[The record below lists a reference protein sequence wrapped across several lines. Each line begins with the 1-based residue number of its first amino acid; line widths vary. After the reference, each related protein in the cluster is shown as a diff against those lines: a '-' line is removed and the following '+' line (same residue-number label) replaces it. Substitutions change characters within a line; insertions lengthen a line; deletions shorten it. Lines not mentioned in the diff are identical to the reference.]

1 MGCLP
6 HVLFC
11 GLSPN
16 TAGFEAAAANSA
28 IAQAGVQATGAEK
41 LGSSAL
47 NVECKYFFSRSS
59 RGHEAHI
66 SLKTKEKVR
75 ASSRLLLF

>member
-28 IAQAGVQATGAEK
+28 IAQGVQVTGAEK

-66 SLKTKEKVR
+66 SLETKAKVR